1 MLCSCSFRSGSSSTA
16 AGTKAEPAV
25 QLLAQ
30 RAINERNVIVSNPI
44 LINEQTN
51 PEGVKRF

>member
-1 MLCSCSFRSGSSSTA
+1 VSDFVHAFVHA
-16 AGTKAEPAV
+16 AFVQAAV

-30 RAINERNVIVSNPI
+30 RAINERNVIVSNHI